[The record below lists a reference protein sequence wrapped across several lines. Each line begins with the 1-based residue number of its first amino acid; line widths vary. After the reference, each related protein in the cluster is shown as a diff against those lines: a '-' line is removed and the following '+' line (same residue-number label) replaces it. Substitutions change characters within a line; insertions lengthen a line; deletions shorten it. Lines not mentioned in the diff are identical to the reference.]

1 MGTLCETK
9 NNENKMIGSMLI
21 RNDISL
27 LQATV
32 SLCKI
37 ITNGKIASGFLI
49 KLFKD
54 EKDFF
59 CLMTNEHVI
68 TKEMVENKDNFIFY
82 FDNEK
87 KTKEIKLDQNE
98 RYIKNFRDI
107 NIDATIIE
115 ILPKDD
121 ISPDFFLLPNIDYM
135 YNQKE
140 LINREIAV
148 LQYPSGESCYSFGKI
163 KSLEDNY
170 EFAHLASTEQGSS
183 GSPIFLK
190 HSSKVIGIHKMGGT
204 SQNYG
209 DFIGPIF
216 NYFRHFSKNNIELN
230 KNIKDGRNKEINI
243 KNIRDKNKN
252 INNNNLNEKNADNNK
267 NYISNNILNR
277 NKLNQTTIIYY
288 IKKAENDEEYAY
300 NKNQIKI
307 FGKKFVENNKNNCY
321 LLVNGKQNELSQYL
335 ILNEDSKSDFLHI
348 KLIEKETITNM
359 SDMFYNCTSLNTLP
373 DISEWDTK
381 NVNNMSYMF
390 SGCRELISLLDI
402 SKWNTENVTTMSYMF
417 SNCISLKTLPDISK
431 WNTKNVR
438 EINDMFYDCDS
449 LISLPDIS
457 KWNTNN
463 VNNISYMF
471 YGCSSLKILPD
482 ISKWNTKNV
491 TNMKGIFSGCIFI
504 PDITQLDTQNVT
516 DMSYIFYNCKSIM
529 ILPNISKWNTKNVIN
544 MSYMFWGCEK
554 LKSLPDLS
562 KWNTKNVT
570 NMNYMFYNCIS
581 LISLPDIS
589 KWELNKEVKTEGM
602 FEDCNDK
609 IIPQKFK

>member
-37 ITNGKIASGFLI
+37 ITNGKIGSGFLI

-107 NIDATIIE
+107 KIDATIIE

-190 HSSKVIGIHKMGGT
+190 HSSKVIGIHKRGT

-230 KNIKDGRNKEINI
+230 KNIKDGKNMEINI

-321 LLVNGKQNELSQYL
+321 LLVNGKQNELCQNL
-335 ILNEDSKSDFLHI
+335 ILNEGEKNDFFKI
-348 KLIEKETITNM
+348 KLIEKKTITNM

-390 SGCRELISLLDI
+390 SGCRGLISLPDI

-463 VNNISYMF
+463 VNNISCMF

-491 TNMKGIFSGCIFI
+491 TNIKGIFSGCIFI
-504 PDITQLDTQNVT
+504 PDITKLDTQNVT

-544 MSYMFWGCEK
+544 MSYMFWGCKK

-570 NMNYMFYNCIS
+570 NMSYMFYNCIS

-589 KWELNKEVKTEGM
+589 KWELNKKVKTEGM
-602 FEDCNDK
+602 FEDFNDK

>member
-37 ITNGKIASGFLI
+37 ITNGKIGSGFLI

-209 DFIGPIF
+209 DFIGPIIS
-216 NYFRHFSKNNIELN
+216 YFRHFSKNNIELN
-230 KNIKDGRNKEINI
+230 KNIKDGKNMEINI
-243 KNIRDKNKN
+243 KKIRDKNKN
-252 INNNNLNEKNADNNK
+252 ININNINDKNVDNNK
-267 NYISNNILNR
+267 NYISNYILNR

-288 IKKAENDEEYAY
+288 IKKAKNDEEYAY

-390 SGCRELISLLDI
+390 SGCRELISLPDI

-463 VNNISYMF
+463 VNNINYMF

-504 PDITQLDTQNVT
+504 PDIT
-516 DMSYIFYNCKSIM
+516 
-529 ILPNISKWNTKNVIN
+529 
-544 MSYMFWGCEK
+544 
-554 LKSLPDLS
+554 
-562 KWNTKNVT
+562 
-570 NMNYMFYNCIS
+570 
-581 LISLPDIS
+581 
-589 KWELNKEVKTEGM
+589 
-602 FEDCNDK
+602 
-609 IIPQKFK
+609 